1 MISLPSTLSP
11 PHALRPS
18 PLSYTK
24 KAEINLFAFKIMT
37 AINSNSFITKETTTE
52 DRPLDIRTLENFHDM
67 KLRGEKHIQKVV
79 FFQEMTC

>member
-1 MISLPSTLSP
+1 
-11 PHALRPS
+11 
-18 PLSYTK
+18 
-24 KAEINLFAFKIMT
+24 MT